1 MIISFATK
9 AAMKAAQTGKV
20 EASPNRSKWIQAGF
34 IPQIRITWAQ
44 PMLRPGWWSIQLAVT
59 QQAYP
64 F

>member
-1 MIISFATK
+1 
-9 AAMKAAQTGKV
+9 MKAAQTGKV

-44 PMLRPGWWSIQLAVT
+44 HRLRPGWWSIQLAVT